1 MKLLLPQIV
10 KIYTFFL
17 NDKSPTF
24 AYIKTIIDDREKFW
38 RWALFLITVLNY
50 RMRRGEFSEAQKFS
64 LQRIALNG

>member
-24 AYIKTIIDDREKFW
+24 AHIKTIIDDREKFW
-38 RWALFLITVLNY
+38 RWVLFLITVLNY
-50 RMRRGEFSEAQKFS
+50 RMRRGEFSESQKFS

>member
-17 NDKSPTF
+17 NDKTPTF

-38 RWALFLITVLNY
+38 RWVLFLITVLNY